1 LCGELRRKV
10 DGDGESRSV
19 CGKEE
24 LITDQAVIQAYLQVK
39 ELGGSGRDLAVALAA
54 AEGLVGSSREPRG
67 GRLMSAE
74 EEDLLQQERRQKR
87 RNQER
92 LRRHNKRNGEG
103 GEARVEVRGCRR
115 MHKGEGGEARVE
127 VRGCRDRHNGEGGD
141 AWVEVLGSRDRRNR
155 EGREAR
161 VEVRGCRRRHKGEG
175 GEARVEYAGKCG
187 ACGQMGHMRTSKLC
201 PYHNPSASDAAEP
214 SATKM
219 KIKLGK
225 TKTAPPPL
233 PAAAPMGEGGAVE
246 TGDATGECKVILKRI
261 RPSGP
266 QLSRAD
272 RQKRR
277 NTKEDGSV
285 ELDAMGTPVVGS
297 SKKMRRAESR
307 SVELNN
313 IFTAVINSLND
324 ELSPYVVVK
333 GGKPDKQW
341 RIFMTP
347 VPIKDIVKDYMD
359 FVQTPMS
366 GQVMKTKAKKI
377 KYNSLDEF
385 MADFE
390 LIRDNA
396 YSYNAGGGKFGDPA
410 LCQVA
415 DAFLERAR
423 ELVRERDPEI
433 KIAEAKTRDAQV
445 EPPPPE
451 DNAKEPE
458 PEMADTG
465 ALGEDRDPMEFKDD
479 VDQMTP

>member
-92 LRRHNKRNGEG
+92 LRRHNKRN
-103 GEARVEVRGCRR
+103 
-115 MHKGEGGEARVE
+115 
-127 VRGCRDRHNGEGGD
+127 
-141 AWVEVLGSRDRRNR
+141 
-155 EGREAR
+155 
-161 VEVRGCRRRHKGEG
+161 GEG